1 MTTTFRNFCMA
12 TIVLVVSSCS
22 TRKTTEQT
30 STDVPGVSTATGQP
44 PASKPSPDT
53 TVPVGPPVK
62 NPGTTTSS
70 TEPASNSLPACI
82 SKMIETFRSEEVKNP
97 PRKIFRYTYQG
108 KTVYYVP
115 ALCCDFYSDLY
126 DAQCNLLGHPD
137 GGYTGKGD
145 GKFPDFEKKRTDEKL
160 IWADERKR

>member
-1 MTTTFRNFCMA
+1 MTSTFRNFCLA
-12 TIVLVVSSCS
+12 TIVLIASSCS

-30 STDVPGVSTATGQP
+30 TGDVPAVSSTTGQP

-53 TVPVGPPVK
+53 TAPVGPPVK
-62 NPGTTTSS
+62 NPGTTTT
-70 TEPASNSLPACI
+70 TEPVSASLPGCI